1 VNFESTKRPVAEDR
15 PIDALLA
22 AYAARTL
29 AEPLEVLVE
38 SHLEMK
44 GENRGY
50 IAALDAAFGVFLADI
65 DPVPLTGRDRR
76 LVNIFSSRD
85 DAAQLRQAPT
95 SFDAGTAGPRLP
107 AALRRF
113 VGCELAQL
121 AWQKVASGVEQAV
134 VAAGEFGEASFLR
147 CRPGSRLRMHGHT
160 GLEAMLVLK
169 GAFRDAEVR
178 YEAGDLAVTDES
190 HVHQPVVDL
199 GGELICC
206 MVSKDKVQA
215 QGPIARVLEQIFRR

>member
-1 VNFESTKRPVAEDR
+1 VAEDR

-29 AEPLEVLVE
+29 PEPLEVLVE

-44 GENRGY
+44 AENRGY

-76 LVNIFSSRD
+76 LVNIFASRD
-85 DAAQLRQAPT
+85 DAAQPRPSPK
-95 SFDAGTAGPRLP
+95 SFAAGDAGPKLP
-107 AALRRF
+107 APLRRF

-121 AWQKVASGVEQAV
+121 SWRKVGSGIEQAI
-134 VAAGEFGEASFLR
+134 VADGDFGEASFLR
-147 CRPGSRLRMHGHT
+147 CRPGKRLRVHGHT

-169 GAFRDAEVR
+169 GAFKDGQVR
-178 YEAGDLAVTDES
+178 YETGDLAVTDES
-190 HVHQPVVDL
+190 RVHQPVVDL
-199 GGELICC
+199 SGELICY

-215 QGPIARVLEQIFRR
+215 QGPIARMLDRMFGR